1 MRKSLKAALH
11 GEIVF
16 PERYF
21 TFTVS
26 DIDGINLH
34 EQMKF
39 GAQISKTR
47 LKMKDAEEVFVC
59 IILSEHTKT

>member
-21 TFTVS
+21 IFTVS
-26 DIDGINLH
+26 DIDGINIH
-34 EQMKF
+34 EQMTLAHKF
-39 GAQISKTR
+39 QK
-47 LKMKDAEEVFVC
+47 LD
-59 IILSEHTKT
+59 